1 MIKKLIQRKEESGID
16 EKQGG
21 SKKMRKNKMKKGLSL
36 VIVLL
41 LAGIVSSVFLPGC
54 AEKQETIK
62 IVTSFIMREM
72 SVGKEIVDGINL
84 ALEEVDYKV
93 GGFDIELV
101 VEDDGNEYG
110 VWEEDREREIA
121 NRAVADPDV
130 MIYLGTLNSGA
141 AKISIPITNEAGLA
155 QISPGNTWPG
165 LTKSGFIP
173 GEPGMFYPTGVRN
186 YFRVVTTDDIQGPV
200 GAKWARDLG
209 AKNVYIFDDG
219 DAYGKGIAD
228 IFEQKSLELG
238 LNVVGHKSIDRTA
251 FDFTDDVNEL
261 KGKDV
266 DLIYFGGVT
275 ANGALYLIQN
285 IRTLLGSEIKFMGPD
300 GIMTKTF
307 IEEGGVATEGV
318 YVTTIGLPSSELK
331 ETRFYKDY
339 VAEYGREPMVW
350 AAFGYEAMRVSLL
363 AIERAGVKDRTA
375 ILNEMANTED
385 YEGIFGT
392 WSFDENGDTTLKVM
406 SANIVINGEFV
417 FQGLL
422 ER

>member
-1 MIKKLIQRKEESGID
+1 
-16 EKQGG
+16 
-21 SKKMRKNKMKKGLSL
+21 
-36 VIVLL
+36 
-41 LAGIVSSVFLPGC
+41 
-54 AEKQETIK
+54 
-62 IVTSFIMREM
+62 MREI

-101 VEDDGNEYG
+101 VEDYGNEYG

-130 MIYLGTLNSGA
+130 MVYLGPNSSGA
-141 AKISIPITNEAGLA
+141 AKISIPITNKAGLV

-165 LTKSGFIP
+165 LTKPGFIP
-173 GEPGMFYPTGVRN
+173 GEPGIFYPTGVRN
-186 YFRVVTTDDIQGPV
+186 YFRVVPTDDLQGAV
-200 GAKWARDLG
+200 AAIWVQDLG
-209 AKNVYIFDDG
+209 VENVYIFDDG

-228 IFEQKSLELG
+228 LFEKTAIEIG
-238 LNVVGHKSIDRTA
+238 LNVTGHTSLETK
-251 FDFTDDVNEL
+251 DDYSEEVESL
-261 KGKDV
+261 LPLDV
-266 DLIYFGGVT
+266 DLVYFGGVSLRGGT
-275 ANGALYLIQN
+275 QLVKDVRDILEGV
-285 IRTLLGSEIKFMGPD
+285 EFMGPD
-300 GIMTKTF
+300 GIMETTF

-331 ETRFYKDY
+331 GTQFYDDY
-339 VAEYGREPMVW
+339 VAEYGREPIIW
-350 AAFGYEAMRVSLL
+350 SAFGYEAMRVSLL
-363 AIERAGVKDRTA
+363 AIERAEVKDRAA
-375 ILNEMANTED
+375 ILNEMANVKG